1 MSSPQVHGFF
11 DPASSTLTYAVWD
24 RSTGD
29 AVIIDPVMDYDPATQ
44 ITSCKSLE
52 KVAHFTKSKNLRI
65 HWVIDTHVHADHLTS
80 AGCVRGTWPGV
91 QWGMSARMHEVFEN
105 FSKVFAWP
113 KTLKLS
119 ALGVDRWLHDGEEFA
134 AGSLRVQAMATPG
147 HTPACT
153 TFKIG
158 DAIFTGD
165 ALFMPDG
172 GTGRCD
178 FPGGSASALYD
189 SIWGKLYVLPDRT
202 RVFVGHDYQPNGRPL
217 RFQTTIGE
225 QKAANIHLRA
235 GTSRD
240 EFIKFREGRDKTLSP
255 PRLLNPS
262 LDWNLGAHQVVKP
275 TI

>member
-1 MSSPQVHGFF
+1 MSPPLVHGFF
-11 DPASSTLTYAVWD
+11 DPGSSTITYVVWD

-52 KVAHFTKSKNLRI
+52 KIAHFTTGKKLRV

-80 AGCVRGTWPGV
+80 SGCIRQNWPGV
-91 QWGMSARMHEVFEN
+91 QWGMSACMHEVFEN

-113 KTLKLS
+113 KSVNLS
-119 ALGVDRWLHDGEEFA
+119 CLGVDRWLNDGEEFA
-134 AGSLRVQAMATPG
+134 AGSLRIQALATPG

-158 DAIFTGD
+158 DAVFTGD
-165 ALFMPDG
+165 LIFMPDG

-178 FPGGSASALYD
+178 FPGGSARALYD
-189 SIWGKLYVLPDRT
+189 SIWGKLYALPDST
-202 RVFVGHDYQPNGRPL
+202 RVFVGHDYRPNDRPL

-225 QKAANIHLRA
+225 QKTSNIHVRA

-240 EFIKFREGRDKTLSP
+240 EFVKFRESRDKTLIA

-262 LDWNLGAHQVVKP
+262 LDWNLGARQIVKL
-275 TI
+275 